1 MNMGLLRRF
10 FRARSTAPKPMSGKV
25 LAIAGAIVGGAE
37 SVDQQAR
44 RRRAADGGEDRVRA
58 GDGFHIVSD
67 AVAAHELDAE
77 LIELRRV

>member
-1 MNMGLLRRF
+1 MRRE
-10 FRARSTAPKPMSGKV
+10 V

-37 SVDQQAR
+37 RVDQQAR
-44 RRRAADGGEDRVRA
+44 RRSAADGGEDAVRA
-58 GDGFHIVSD
+58 GDGFHVVRD